1 MDLSRIVYFSSATG
15 PGDVGGILTAAK
27 LNNKRK
33 QITGA
38 LWFDGIFFLQ
48 VLEGDRSTISETFH
62 TIAKDPRHKDI
73 ILVECRSVEDRQF
86 PQWNMGYYADTN
98 ENRSHILKYSED
110 DKFDPRSMTS
120 ENIVR
125 MMTDRELVKLL
136 A

>member
-1 MDLSRIVYFSSATG
+1 MDLSRLVYFSSATG

-38 LWFDGIFFLQ
+38 LWFDGNFFLQ
-48 VLEGDRSTISETFH
+48 VLEGDRSTISETFQR
-62 TIAKDPRHKDI
+62 ISKDPRHKDI
-73 ILVECRSVEDRQF
+73 ILVECKSIEDRQF
-86 PQWNMGYYADTN
+86 SQWTMGYYADTHK
-98 ENRSHILKYSED
+98 NRAHILKYSNENV
-110 DKFDPRSMTS
+110 FDPRFMTS
-120 ENIVR
+120 ENLVR